1 MKGLIK
7 PLGVSS
13 ASFFLFPPLQ
23 LVVLSWVSSRYSYIL
38 YVKIQTTKK
47 GVHGMFQII
56 NITAK

>member
-13 ASFFLFPPLQ
+13 ASFFLFSLLQ

-47 GVHGMFQII
+47 GVYEMFQII

>member
-13 ASFFLFPPLQ
+13 ASFFLFPPLTTGPAQ
-23 LVVLSWVSSRYSYIL
+23 LGFFKVQL

-47 GVHGMFQII
+47 GVYEMFQII